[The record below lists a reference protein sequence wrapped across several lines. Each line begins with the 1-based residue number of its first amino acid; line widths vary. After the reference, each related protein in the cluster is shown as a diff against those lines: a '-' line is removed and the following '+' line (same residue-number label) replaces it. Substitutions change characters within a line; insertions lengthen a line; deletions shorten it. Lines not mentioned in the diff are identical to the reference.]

1 MMPTVIAIVTL
12 VHEPY
17 FTTRDS
23 AVRATLKLKL
33 KLFRVQKVSQT
44 IIIPLI
50 KCVLLQVLEAFFHR
64 FTYN

>member
-17 FTTRDS
+17 STTRDS

-50 KCVLLQVLEAFFHR
+50 ECVLLQVLEAFFHR